1 MSVTALEQIT
11 DTPLPEPAE
20 RSPDDLRQEIKEK
33 KEAIAE
39 TLSRVDER
47 IQRAVDW
54 RAQVGDHPFLAL
66 GVALSLGCIVSG
78 VFKSRPSPQER
89 IMEALADGVDNIA
102 EQVRDRIDAQ
112 FGWPRRGGAL
122 KATAAALATRTAMS
136 YLSNQLGRVSK
147 APDARL
153 NRSGNNIK

>member
-11 DTPLPEPAE
+11 DTASPEPAE

-54 RAQVGDHPFLAL
+54 RAQVGDHPYLAL
-66 GVALSLGCIVSG
+66 GIALSVGCLFSG
-78 VFKSRPSPQER
+78 VFKRKPGPQER
-89 IMEALADGVDNIA
+89 IMEALADGVENIA
-102 EQVRDRIDAQ
+102 DQVRDRVDAQ
-112 FGWPRRGGAL
+112 FGWPNRGGAL

-147 APDARL
+147 APGARL